1 MERGTGASSDLPGRH
16 PERSGGSGEGTP
28 HALVIG
34 GTGMLRGVVVHLAG
48 EGWAVT
54 VVARGRRGLDA
65 TVSAATGLPGVVT
78 PVAVDYR
85 DGAALCGALGAARVR
100 GGPFSLAVC
109 WIHGG
114 HDGAPPIALEE
125 VARELSEG
133 WVSGSGGP
141 RLVEVRG
148 SATRD
153 PSAPDPRRDA
163 LVARWP
169 RVRHAVVIL
178 GFAFEEGRARW
189 LADEEIV
196 RGVVDAIRASR
207 QRSVVGRVE
216 PWSSRP

>member
-1 MERGTGASSDLPGRH
+1 MEPGTGASSDLPGRQ
-16 PERSGGSGEGTP
+16 PERAWGPGEGAP
-28 HALVIG
+28 HALVVG
-34 GTGMLRGVVVHLAG
+34 GTGMLRGVVLRLAG

-65 TVSAATGLPGVVT
+65 TVSAATGLPGVVR
-78 PVAVDYR
+78 PVAVDYH
-85 DGAALCGALGAARVR
+85 DAEALPGVLGEARVR

-114 HDGAPPIALEE
+114 PGGAPPIALEE
-125 VARELSEG
+125 VARELSAG
-133 WVSGSGGP
+133 WVPGAGRP

-169 RVRHAVVIL
+169 RVRHEVVIL

-196 RGVVDAIRASR
+196 EGVVDAIRASR